1 MIFGCTEVET
11 TANQRDNGQTLNG
24 QERAVQAKYFFST
37 KYFLAKYFS
46 AKYFLAQFEWKMK
59 NGWDDSKLKR
69 QWANCEWKEK
79 RARLV

>member
-24 QERAVQAKYFFST
+24 QERAKV
-37 KYFLAKYFS
+37 AKYFS